1 MRPVPALRR
10 AESKENIGST
20 LQEIAS
26 VTSFFIGYISSNNSC
41 PADIRTRTVVLFYL
55 HTENIAVSLFRA
67 CHSSMYLARIIV
79 THNML
84 NWEKLLNPQRRKEF
98 HGAVESMNT
107 GVGRQELER
116 DYDRILFATPT
127 RRLANKTQVFP
138 MEENVMIRNRLTH
151 SHEVSNLARSI
162 GVRIAFEHAEQV
174 FGPDHG
180 RLHVQRNV
188 PAILAAVAL
197 AHDLGNPPFGHQGEA
212 AIRNWFRDP
221 KNKTKQHE
229 DFTNFDGNA
238 QTFRLLTRL
247 QVLNDKF
254 GLNLTFATLAALLKY
269 PSFFNSQDNGGYKK
283 FGVFDSE
290 RDIALE
296 VWSQTGLK
304 EGKRHPFAYI
314 MEACDDIAY
323 SVIDAE
329 DTVKKGYA
337 SFYDLMDF
345 LKSNSDGDPRIEE
358 TVSLSKK
365 KNEEF
370 KGEQLSSRELN
381 DISMQMFRVKAIALM
396 VVDATDTFVS
406 NVHRIMNGTIEA
418 GYELIASSESAK
430 LCSTLKTF
438 DKRYGFKHSDVLRL
452 ELEGSNY
459 ICGLLELLWKP
470 ISTPAE
476 KRDAYQRYAYGS
488 ISENYRR
495 VYESLS
501 PPTPYH
507 SQRLLCDAV
516 SGMTEPYLINV
527 YETLKNLRD
536 GPS

>member
-1 MRPVPALRR
+1 
-10 AESKENIGST
+10 
-20 LQEIAS
+20 
-26 VTSFFIGYISSNNSC
+26 
-41 PADIRTRTVVLFYL
+41 
-55 HTENIAVSLFRA
+55 
-67 CHSSMYLARIIV
+67 
-79 THNML
+79 ML

-418 GYELIASSESAK
+418 GYELIASSKSAK